1 MIRQD
6 DFQSRHLGP
15 NEHDTAAMLRA
26 IGVDSLDRLID
37 ETVPVSI
44 RLKQDLQL
52 PGPVSEYR
60 YLDSLRSVA
69 EKNRVLKSFLGQ
81 GYYGCAVPS
90 VIRRMV
96 FENPGWYTQY
106 TPYQPEIS
114 QGRLEALLNFQTMV
128 ADLTGMD
135 VANASLLDEGTA
147 AAEAM
152 TMAHGIVNKTTNGHP
167 AQKFFVSE
175 TCFKQTIDVIK
186 TRALPQNI
194 ELVIGNHKAVRLDN
208 TFFGAIVQYPAEDGG
223 VVDYRSFVDQAHKA
237 GALVIVASDL
247 LSLALLTPPG
257 EFGADIVVG
266 NSQRFG
272 IPLGYGGPHAAFFST
287 RNEHIRS
294 LPGRIIGVS
303 IDAQKSP
310 AYRMTLQ
317 TREQHIRREKATS
330 NICTAQA
337 LLAIM
342 AGFYG
347 VYHGPDGI
355 RGIALRVHS
364 LAQQLESELRNVG
377 FSQSNDVYFD
387 TLKVVVDGTG
397 EAVKIIRRA
406 LDAGYNLR
414 AIDEQHIG
422 ISFDETTQE
431 EDVRALA
438 KAFASAGKRSSPGSK
453 SSPSEWPAQFRRSS
467 LYLQHPVFNLH
478 HSETEMMRYIKSLEN
493 KDLSLTHSMIP
504 LGSCT
509 MKLNAATELLPV
521 SWPEFA
527 NIHPFVPAEQSQGYA
542 EIFSQLE
549 KALCEITGFAAASLQ
564 PNSGAQGEFTGLLVI
579 RAYHADKNAGK
590 RNVALIPSSAHGTNP
605 ASAVMAG
612 MHVVVV
618 NCDERGNIDLEDLRS
633 KAGAHKDTLAALMV
647 TYPSTHGVFEEQIRE
662 VCDLVHQHGGLVYMD
677 GANLNAQVGLTSPSS
692 IGADVCHINLHKT
705 FAIPHG
711 GGGPGMGPI
720 CVAPKLVPYLPGH
733 FFLTSS
739 SPKAIHAVSSAPW
752 ASASILLISYGYV
765 KMLGGS
771 GLRDATRYAI
781 LNANYLKARLQK
793 HFPVLYEGKN
803 GRVAHEFI
811 LNMKQFKEMA
821 NVEVEDIA
829 KRLMDYG
836 FHAPTV
842 SFPVA
847 GTLMI
852 EPTESEPKAELDRFA
867 DALISIKAEIQE
879 IADGAGDPVDNVLK
893 NSPHTAHAITADQWD
908 HKYPRSKAAYP
919 LPYLR
924 ADKFW
929 PPVGRINNTYG
940 DRNIMCSC
948 PPVESFATDEV
959 SS

>member
-1 MIRQD
+1 MIEQS

-15 NEHDTAAMLRA
+15 NDRDTAAMLRT
-26 IGVDSLDRLID
+26 IGVDSLDKLID
-37 ETVPVSI
+37 ETVPPSI
-44 RLKQDLQL
+44 RLKQDLRL
-52 PGPVSEYR
+52 PGPVSEYQ
-60 YLDSLRSVA
+60 YLESLRTIA
-69 EKNRVLKSFLGQ
+69 QKNRVVKSFLGQ
-81 GYYGCAVPS
+81 GYYGCVVPS
-90 VIRRMV
+90 VIKRMV

-152 TMAHGIVNKTTNGHP
+152 TMVHGIANKTTNGHP
-167 AQKFFVSE
+167 AQKLFVSG
-175 TCFKQTIDVIK
+175 TCFKQTIEVIK
-186 TRALPQNI
+186 TRALPLNI
-194 ELVIGNHKAVRLDN
+194 ELVFGDHRTARFDN
-208 TFFGAIVQYPAEDGG
+208 SYFGAIVQYPSEDGA
-223 VVDYRSFVDQAHKA
+223 VEDYRSFIGEAHRV

-257 EFGADIVVG
+257 EFGADVVVG

-287 RNEHIRS
+287 RNEHIRA

-355 RGIALRVHS
+355 RRIASRVHA
-364 LAQQLESELRNVG
+364 LARQLESGLGSLG
-377 FSQSNDVYFD
+377 FVQENKIFFD
-387 TLKVVVDGTG
+387 TLRVVTSG
-397 EAVKIIRRA
+397 EDETRKITHAA
-406 LDAGYNLR
+406 LGSGYNIR
-414 AIDEQHIG
+414 TIDERHIG
-422 ISFDETTQE
+422 ISIDETTQE
-431 EDVRALA
+431 EDVRKLTDV
-438 KAFASAGKRSSPGSK
+438 FASAGKRSSHASK
-453 SSPSEWPAQFRRSS
+453 PSSEWPEQFRRTSS
-467 LYLQHPVFNLH
+467 YLKHPVFNLH

-527 NIHPFVPAEQSQGYA
+527 NIHPFAPAEQAQGYA
-542 EIFSQLE
+542 EVFNELE
-549 KALCEITGFAAASLQ
+549 KALCEITGFAGASLQ

-579 RAYHADKNAGK
+579 RAYHADKNGGT

-618 NCDERGNIDLEDLRS
+618 NCDDRGNIDLEDLRA
-633 KAGAHKDTLAALMV
+633 KAVANKDTLAALMV

-662 VCDLVHQHGGLVYMD
+662 VCNIMHQHGGLVYMD

-720 CVAPKLVPYLPGH
+720 CVAPSLVPYLPGH
-733 FFLTSS
+733 FFLKSKSS
-739 SPKAIHAVSSAPW
+739 KSIHAVSSAPW
-752 ASASILLISYGYV
+752 ASASILLISYGYI
-765 KMLGGS
+765 KMLGAS
-771 GLRDATRYAI
+771 GLRDATNYAI

-793 HFPVLYEGKN
+793 HFAVLYEGKN

-811 LNMKQFKEMA
+811 LNMKQFKEKA
-821 NVEVEDIA
+821 GIEVEDIA

-842 SFPVA
+842 SFPVHD
-847 GTLMI
+847 TLMI

-867 DALISIKAEIQE
+867 DALISIKSEIQE
-879 IADGAGDPVDNVLK
+879 IVDGKADRMDNVLK
-893 NSPHTAHAITADQWD
+893 NSPHTALTITADEWN

-919 LPYLR
+919 LSFLK

-948 PPVESFATDEV
+948 PPVESYATDEV
-959 SS
+959 TS